1 MSSTRSRSPGTGSEG
16 FPPVLLGPSYSTGR
30 FQTEDEFSP
39 SKTTSSFPG
48 GLPGHGAPWSDD
60 GDVDRGMGSTKESR
74 SGQDQSFVQETP
86 SLELHPPQSDHG
98 RQNAQEPAE
107 DTSSILPQQE
117 LRAEQESEIHLVGG
131 NNTDNNLDSST
142 NDVVMDER
150 EMRRKLMDMESSFL
164 PEVSTVALGGPG
176 IEPEDSARDPTGSHT
191 VQRDDSATKQVE
203 ESSFTSPGAFYT
215 PAPGR
220 EESLNLDTTL
230 SGERDSPMVGD
241 TTSALETMT
250 SSPTAAAAARTVYRV
265 LSSASHKKYDAVAD
279 ADDSTA
285 AGSRD
290 NVEVDVDATPRKSA
304 RNPSPARWN
313 PEAPGSEID
322 TQSSGSLSLRRRKR
336 PKFLTSRQST
346 NRFSYSSIAS
356 SGNTDPASGETTL
369 GADFALQSGGAMP
382 ANNSLGRPK
391 QNLSRSTSLGS
402 MASGVSGMSD
412 DQIFEKRTASGVT
425 DAGLHTLDEEDV
437 AHQSRPGS
445 SRQKPRH
452 DESAPMTPKANPR
465 DGSQSRNDP
474 NDDIPLL
481 PPDTVLAERVQNIQ
495 VPGTFE
501 RQYRDND
508 NNRGISPDKRTGGVA
523 PTPTPGFGRSG
534 KTMTLKEQSS
544 TIDRLSKENFDL
556 KMRIH
561 FLSEALDKRSEEGVK
576 EMISENV
583 ELKSDKI
590 RLQKDNQGL
599 RRTVRD
605 LEKQFRDRGESNAD
619 NGDDDDDTK
628 AEAGSDVDGGEKR
641 SPVAEEELEF
651 LRERVETYEVEIE
664 NMRSE
669 SITRES
675 ERRRLAEMVK
685 SLGDGRTVVGS
696 EAGARE
702 ERVSLPIKL
711 LPLFY
716 QVSPWFCRLFLS
728 RLSSSYYIYMHAGNG
743 FNVLI
748 LSHFIGHVERY
759 A

>member
-1 MSSTRSRSPGTGSEG
+1 M
-16 FPPVLLGPSYSTGR
+16 
-30 FQTEDEFSP
+30 D
-39 SKTTSSFPG
+39 
-48 GLPGHGAPWSDD
+48 
-60 GDVDRGMGSTKESR
+60 STKESSR
-74 SGQDQSFVQETP
+74 GGQDQSLLQDAP
-86 SLELHPPQSDHG
+86 SFALHPPPSDDS
-98 RQNAQEPAE
+98 RENAHEPAE
-107 DTSSILPQQE
+107 DTSSFLPPQRVEGDQD
-117 LRAEQESEIHLVGG
+117 SEIRLDGG
-131 NNTDNNLDSST
+131 NNTENNLDSST
-142 NDVVMDER
+142 NNVVLDEG
-150 EMRRKLMDMESSFL
+150 EMRRKLLDMESSFL
-164 PEVSTVALGGPG
+164 PEVSTVAIGGPG
-176 IEPEDSARDPTGSHT
+176 VEPEDGTGGSGNGQQRGADDTYLVGIPTGGHAAQEENNAPT
-191 VQRDDSATKQVE
+191 QVE
-203 ESSFTSPGAFYT
+203 ESSLTSPGAFYT

-230 SGERDSPMVGD
+230 SGERDSGMVGD
-241 TTSALETMT
+241 TTSSLETMT
-250 SSPTAAAAARTVYRV
+250 SSPTAAAAARTVSRV
-265 LSSASHKKYDAVAD
+265 LSGASQNRYDAATD

-290 NVEVDVDATPRKSA
+290 NADDDIDATPRKSI

-313 PEAPGSEID
+313 PEAGGSEID
-322 TQSSGSLSLRRRKR
+322 TQSSGSLSARRRKR

-356 SGNTDPASGETTL
+356 SGNTDAASGETTL
-369 GADFALQSGGAMP
+369 GADFALQSGGALP
-382 ANNSLGRPK
+382 ANNNHGYQNHGRPK
-391 QNLSRSTSLGS
+391 QDLSRSTSLGS

-412 DQIFEKRTASGVT
+412 DHIFDKRTASGVT
-425 DAGLHTLDEEDV
+425 DAGLHTLDEEEV

-445 SRQKPRH
+445 SHQRPRH
-452 DESAPMTPKANPR
+452 DESAPMTPKAKPHH
-465 DGSQSRNDP
+465 DSQSHNDP
-474 NDDIPLL
+474 NSDIPLL

-508 NNRGISPDKRTGGVA
+508 NNRGMSPDKRTSNVA

-599 RRTVRD
+599 RRTVRE
-605 LEKQFRDRGESNAD
+605 LEKQMRDRGEGNANN
-619 NGDDDDDTK
+619 NGDDDDDTR
-628 AEAGSDVDGGEKR
+628 AEAGSEVDGAER
-641 SPVAEEELEF
+641 RQSVDEEELVF

-664 NMRSE
+664 KLRSE

-675 ERRRLAEMVK
+675 EKRRLAEMVK

-696 EAGARE
+696 ETGARE
-702 ERVSLPIKL
+702 ERVSLFSQCPPVFFRIMPFIIYFIL
-711 LPLFY
+711 YVP
-716 QVSPWFCRLFLS
+716 
-728 RLSSSYYIYMHAGNG
+728 YISDSAC
-743 FNVLI
+743 
-748 LSHFIGHVERY
+748 
-759 A
+759 